1 MTVHSTRAGQPL
13 AVVLPRNP
21 DFTESVMRRVV
32 FNQKGGVGKSSIAVN
47 LAAISAARG
56 FRTLVVDLDPQCNAS
71 QYLLGDEAFQPGG
84 KELEPNI
91 GGFFAQTLSFKLMEK
106 SPDSFVHRTRFEKLD
121 LIPSN
126 PELREIEHLLE
137 SKHKIFKLRGAL
149 KSLSQRYDAI
159 YIDTPPAF
167 NFYTLSALIAADTC
181 LIPFDCDAFSRRA
194 LYTLMENVQ
203 ETTRDHNDDLR
214 IEGIVVNQFQPRA
227 NLPQQLV
234 AELKAEG
241 LPMLESMLPSSVL
254 MRESHEKAEP
264 LIHLDPSHKLTLAF
278 AALFD
283 ELEARRR

>member
-1 MTVHSTRAGQPL
+1 
-13 AVVLPRNP
+13 
-21 DFTESVMRRVV
+21 MRRVV

-47 LAAISAARG
+47 LAAYSASRG
-56 FRTLVVDLDPQCNAS
+56 YRTLVVDLDPQCNAS
-71 QYLLGDEAFQPGG
+71 EYLLGDAMLHPPGG

-91 GGFFAQTLSFKLMEK
+91 GGFFAQTLSFKLVEK
-106 SPDSFVHRTRFEKLD
+106 SPESFVHRTKYDNLFI
-121 LIPSN
+121 IPSN

-149 KSLSQRYDAI
+149 KSLSQQYDAI

-167 NFYTLSALIAADTC
+167 NFYTLSALIAADSC

-194 LYTLMENVQ
+194 LYTLMENIK
-203 ETTRDHNDDLR
+203 ETTRDHNDELQ

-234 AELKAEG
+234 NELKAEG
-241 LPMLESMLPSSVL
+241 LPILDAMLPSSVL
-254 MRESHEKAEP
+254 MRESHEKGVP
-264 LIHLDPSHKLTLAF
+264 LVHLDAGHKLSQAF

-283 ELEARRR
+283 ELEAQRRK

>member
-1 MTVHSTRAGQPL
+1 
-13 AVVLPRNP
+13 
-21 DFTESVMRRVV
+21 MRRVV

-56 FRTLVVDLDPQCNAS
+56 YRTLVVDLDPQCNAS
-71 QYLLGDEAFQPGG
+71 QYLLGDDAVFPESG

-91 GGFFAQTLSFKLMEK
+91 GGFFAQTLSFKLIEK
-106 SPDSFVHRTRFEKLD
+106 SPESFVHRTNYDRLSI
-121 LIPSN
+121 IPSN

-137 SKHKIFKLRGAL
+137 SKHKIYKLRGAL
-149 KSLSQRYDAI
+149 KSLSQQYDAI

-167 NFYTLSALIAADTC
+167 NFYTLSALIAADSC

-194 LYTLMENVQ
+194 LYTLMENVR
-203 ETTRDHNDDLR
+203 ETIRDHNDELE

-234 AELKAEG
+234 SELKEEG
-241 LPMLESMLPSSVL
+241 LPILEAMLPASVL
-254 MRESHEKAEP
+254 MRESHEKGVP
-264 LIHLDPSHKLTLAF
+264 LVHLDAGHKLTQSF

-283 ELEARRR
+283 ELEARRRK